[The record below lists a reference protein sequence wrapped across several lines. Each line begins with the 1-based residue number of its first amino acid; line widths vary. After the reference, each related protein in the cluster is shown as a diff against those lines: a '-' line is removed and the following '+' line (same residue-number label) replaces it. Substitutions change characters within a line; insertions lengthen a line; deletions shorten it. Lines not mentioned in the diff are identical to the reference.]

1 MRDLVVQVLASL
13 SIAGTVLLPRADAA
27 LQADSGGGGSSAAAA
42 SPSPVR
48 HAASSRLSAVHPP
61 WRPLPRCVADAALA
75 TAIAPILRHRTGS
88 VAVGISDLATGV
100 MASYGSRTGFHTAS
114 IVKVD
119 ILAALLLQT
128 QRRHIALDQGGTD
141 LATEMI
147 ESSDNDA
154 ASTLWDAA
162 GGAPGI
168 TAADRD
174 LGLRDTVPDQE
185 GNWGFT
191 STTVTDQLR
200 LLADLTSPRSPL
212 TAASRRYELS
222 LLREVDPGQGW
233 GVTAAADPGT
243 RSAVKN
249 GWLPASPQG
258 WWMINSI
265 GVISHDGHQL
275 LAAVLSSGQ
284 PSPGVGI
291 AQVQALAKAGAAAV
305 TATSR
310 CSPS

>member
-100 MASYGSRTGFHTAS
+100 TASYGSRTGFHTAS

-154 ASTLWDAA
+154 ASTLWDAPA
-162 GGAPGI
+162 ERQASLP
-168 TAADRD
+168 R
-174 LGLRDTVPDQE
+174 
-185 GNWGFT
+185 
-191 STTVTDQLR
+191 TVTLVCAIRCPIRRVIGDLR
-200 LLADLTSPRSPL
+200 RPRSP
-212 TAASRRYELS
+212 TNCACW
-222 LLREVDPGQGW
+222 P
-233 GVTAAADPGT
+233 T
-243 RSAVKN
+243 
-249 GWLPASPQG
+249 
-258 WWMINSI
+258 
-265 GVISHDGHQL
+265 
-275 LAAVLSSGQ
+275 
-284 PSPGVGI
+284 
-291 AQVQALAKAGAAAV
+291 
-305 TATSR
+305 
-310 CSPS
+310 